1 MRTANDPGEDGLDDE
16 AFTQLVVQFSIRG
29 HGTVDDLDL
38 RHQVEDILD
47 QALRSARLGHVD
59 GGDIGSGTINVFAIV
74 EPSAWEQA
82 WAVIRTELARRNLL
96 ERDRGPRCPRRRWRR
111 MAGGYLAGGLRTP
124 VQLLVNTTRIRLQ
137 EITAS

>member
-29 HGTVDDLDL
+29 HGTVEDLDL
-38 RHQVEDILD
+38 RHHVEDILD
-47 QALRSARLGHVD
+47 QALRSARLGHID

-74 EPSAWEQA
+74 ETSASEQA

-96 ERDRGPRCPRRRWRR
+96 ERAIVARDARGDDGDEWPAVIWPEDHERRFSYW
-111 MAGGYLAGGLRTP
+111 
-124 VQLLVNTTRIRLQ
+124 
-137 EITAS
+137 

>member
-1 MRTANDPGEDGLDDE
+1 MHLERGMRTANDPGEDGLDDE

-29 HGTVDDLDL
+29 HGTVEDLDF

-47 QALRSARLGHVD
+47 QALRGARLGHID

-82 WAVIRTELARRNLL
+82 WAVIRTELARRKLL
-96 ERDRGPRCPRRRWRR
+96 ERVIVARDARGDDGDEWPAVIWPEDYERRFSYW
-111 MAGGYLAGGLRTP
+111 
-124 VQLLVNTTRIRLQ
+124 
-137 EITAS
+137 